1 MSEKRAT
8 GVVGGVCMAHAPQ
21 FFTLPETEDKATV
34 DRVGIGG
41 EAAIYMPGTIVL

>member
-1 MSEKRAT
+1 MLGWGEVYCEHK
-8 GVVGGVCMAHAPQ
+8 G
-21 FFTLPETEDKATV
+21 

>member
-1 MSEKRAT
+1 MLGCGEVYCEHK
-8 GVVGGVCMAHAPQ
+8 G
-21 FFTLPETEDKATV
+21 

>member
-1 MSEKRAT
+1 MLGCGELYCEHK
-8 GVVGGVCMAHAPQ
+8 G
-21 FFTLPETEDKATV
+21 